1 MKEWK
6 KCFRLKLEFSACLTG
21 VEHGRLL
28 IGAKIKI
35 LTAKISRIW
44 KQKWLKCTKIKK
56 YSKSGEIP
64 SSGKKCFGQKLEF
77 SACVAGIEHG
87 RLLIGAKI
95 KILTTLNSS
104 KIKGKVPKT
113 IDFLRI

>member
-35 LTAKISRIW
+35 PTNSNSFKKGTKLPKSV
-44 KQKWLKCTKIKK
+44 QKPSELDK
-56 YSKSGEIP
+56 YFE
-64 SSGKKCFGQKLEF
+64 
-77 SACVAGIEHG
+77 
-87 RLLIGAKI
+87 
-95 KILTTLNSS
+95 
-104 KIKGKVPKT
+104 
-113 IDFLRI
+113 